1 MHLVGKWCCA
11 FLLLTI
17 ITSMVML
24 GSQAG
29 NTTEPKTQ
37 PKEENNSNL
46 QEKQEVCRPQSIT
59 YENISGSTGSKLL
72 LTCPSS
78 SWENLIIV
86 TWKIRPRKGAH
97 CSLAY
102 REDTRTGNRTT
113 CSERLDWKP
122 EPEQNFTLQLSSVEL
137 TDEGFYICEIVSSDG
152 NFHRCYHLTVLV
164 PPEVTVNCDGSGN
177 VVCKAAAGKPAAQIS
192 WVPEVCHSTKDESH
206 PNGTV
211 TVLSTCI
218 ANATADS
225 QVTCSV
231 SHPAGN
237 QSLSIGCHS
246 GNEADNT
253 WVLCVATLA
262 GLMIGIL
269 FLLAFIYC
277 YKLHHGRICQKTK
290 TPETAPT
297 ENVQDDHE
305 LELEPYTIFV
315 QKENVIYNSVS
326 DLTMR
331 DNVPVHL

>member
-1 MHLVGKWCCA
+1 MEQILD
-11 FLLLTI
+11 LLSPKLEPCLHDHPSSPI
-17 ITSMVML
+17 

-29 NTTEPKTQ
+29 NSTEPKTQ

-137 TDEGFYICEIVSSDG
+137 TDEGFYICEILSSDG

-192 WVPEVCHSTKDESH
+192 WVPEVCHSTKDDSH

-225 QVTCSV
+225 QVTCSF
-231 SHPAGN
+231 SHPTGN

-246 GNEADNT
+246 GNEMGKVGLLR
-253 WVLCVATLA
+253 WVLILP
-262 GLMIGIL
+262 GLLSLL
-269 FLLAFIYC
+269 FILAFIHLC
-277 YKLHHGRICQKTK
+277 LPCNHRFCHRSQTLATGPPDS
-290 TPETAPT
+290 TPVRKA
-297 ENVQDDHE
+297 
-305 LELEPYTIFV
+305 I
-315 QKENVIYNSVS
+315 
-326 DLTMR
+326 
-331 DNVPVHL
+331 

>member
-1 MHLVGKWCCA
+1 
-11 FLLLTI
+11 
-17 ITSMVML
+17 MVML
-24 GSQAG
+24 
-29 NTTEPKTQ
+29 
-37 PKEENNSNL
+37 
-46 QEKQEVCRPQSIT
+46 
-59 YENISGSTGSKLL
+59 ENISRSAGSWVL
-72 LTCPSS
+72 LTCPSP
-78 SWENLIIV
+78 SWESLVTV
-86 TWKIRPRKGAH
+86 TWKIRPQKGAD

-102 REDTRTGNRTT
+102 REDTHTVVRTT

-152 NFHRCYHLTVLV
+152 NFDRCYHLTVLV
-164 PPEVTVNCDGSGN
+164 PPKVTVNCDGSGN

-206 PNGTV
+206 PDGTV
-211 TVLSTCI
+211 TVLSTHI

-231 SHPAGN
+231 SHPTGN

-246 GNEADNT
+246 GNEK
-253 WVLCVATLA
+253 VYILVPCVASLA

-277 YKLHHGRICQKTK
+277 YKLHHSRICQKTK

-297 ENVQDDHE
+297 ENVQDDHD

-331 DNVPVHL
+331 DNVPVHLRTAI